1 MVMVAVNVV
10 SMTGNEPPV
19 SLPYTLN
26 CRTMKHT
33 SGSHVT
39 GYTGSRVERGDR
51 ILRTP
56 WVESKENRVELDWE
70 KENVFLGRKSLSV
83 TLMLPLWLRAGSW
96 ESNETRTVP
105 TGVSSD
111 TVNCVLDGDR
121 TGGNSSTSPS
131 NTRIS

>member
-1 MVMVAVNVV
+1 MVMLAVNVV

-19 SLPYTLN
+19 SIPDTLN
-26 CRTMKHT
+26 CKTMKHT

-56 WVESKENRVELDWE
+56 WVELKENRVELNWK
-70 KENVFLGRKSLSV
+70 KENAFVGMK
-83 TLMLPLWLRAGSW
+83 
-96 ESNETRTVP
+96 SNETRTVP
-105 TGVSSD
+105 TGGSSD